1 MRAWWLFV
9 IPFWLVGCIEEQVVR
24 LPSHLTESV
33 QVSRSEPEGHCRPL
47 GAIEAHSGDMD
58 YNTYESAYERLRS
71 NAALRGGNYV
81 VIDAVNTSAVIQG
94 RLFNCSPISTPPP
107 TVVSTCVRNPGD

>member
-1 MRAWWLFV
+1 MRLWWLWV
-9 IPFWLVGCIEEQVVR
+9 IPFWLTGCIEDQVVR
-24 LPSHLTESV
+24 LPSHLTEAV
-33 QVSRSEPEGHCRPL
+33 QVSRTEPEGQCRPL
-47 GAIEAHSGDMD
+47 GAIEAHSGDME

-94 RLFNCSPISTPPP
+94 RLFRCTPGSAAPA
-107 TVVSTCVRNPGD
+107 TVVSTCVRSGD